1 MLKKLISIVIPVY
14 KEEKNIPL
22 IYIELKDILKS
33 IQDKYDYEII
43 FVNDGSSDNSWYE
56 IEKIAF
62 EHRKVKWINL
72 SRNFGKEIAI
82 SAGIES
88 AIWDCVI
95 TLDWD
100 WQHPVEKIPDFIKE
114 WEKWYQVVYNKRPNI
129 DWASFFK
136 KLSSKIFYKIFN
148 TMSDFKLEPWTTDYR
163 LLDRKVVNYFVKFGE
178 KNRLYRGLTDWMWFN
193 KKALIFNAKQRLDWW
208 NGTYT
213 YRNLFKLAV
222 NSLTSFSLFPL
233 KLVGYLWT
241 IITISSIIMFSVII
255 VDRLWINYFGFSNLA
270 LVLILNTT
278 LMWIVLVSLGFI
290 AHYIGKI
297 HEEVLWRPMY
307 IVRDR
312 LNFKNENEK

>member
-1 MLKKLISIVIPVY
+1 MSKKLISIVIPSY

-22 IYIELKDILKS
+22 IYIELKDILNS
-33 IQDKYDYEII
+33 IKNEYDYEII
-43 FVNDGSSDNSWYE
+43 FVNDWSPDLSWLKIEE
-56 IEKIAF
+56 ICIKD
-62 EHRKVKWINL
+62 KNVKWINL
-72 SRNFGKEIAI
+72 SRNFWKEVAI
-82 SAGIES
+82 SAWIEAS
-88 AIWDCVI
+88 SWDCVI
-95 TLDWD
+95 TLDSD

-114 WEKWYQVVYNKRPNI
+114 WKKWYDVIYNKRPKI
-129 DWASFFK
+129 EWASFFK

-148 TMSDFKLEPWTTDYR
+148 AMSDFKLEPGTTDYR
-163 LLDRKVVNYFVKFGE
+163 LLDKKVVNYFVQFGE

-193 KKALIFNAKQRLDWW
+193 KKALVFDAKQRLDWW

-213 YRNLFKLAV
+213 YKNLFKLAV

-278 LMWIVLVSLGFI
+278 LMWIVMVSLWFI

-307 IVRDR
+307 IVSDR
-312 LNFKNENEK
+312 LNFKK